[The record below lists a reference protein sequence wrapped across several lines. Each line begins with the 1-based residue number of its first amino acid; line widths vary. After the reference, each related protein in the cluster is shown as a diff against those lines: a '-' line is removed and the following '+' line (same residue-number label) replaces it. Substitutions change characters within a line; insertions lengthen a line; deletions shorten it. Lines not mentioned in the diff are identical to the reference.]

1 MPEKVKFSSPAN
13 SPPGKSLRRR
23 QDMLTN
29 SNPTVKS
36 PNPTREEIELRAF
49 QIFIERGGTDGHDV
63 DDWVE
68 AEREL
73 HEEYANT
80 GRMAKA
86 ATV

>member
-1 MPEKVKFSSPAN
+1 
-13 SPPGKSLRRR
+13 
-23 QDMLTN
+23 MLTN
-29 SNPTVKS
+29 SNSTVKS
-36 PNPTREEIELRAF
+36 PNSTREEIELRAF

-63 DDWVE
+63 DDWEE

-73 HEEYANT
+73 YEEYANT